1 LSKHILFNSRFP
13 SSWTLTKSHEDIIAE
28 LGGDQIY
35 SELNSPF
42 VENQDQE
49 NQENCSKLP
58 KMKTR
63 RALGMIN

>member
-1 LSKHILFNSRFP
+1 MSKHILFNNRYP
-13 SSWTLTKSHEDIIAE
+13 TSWTLTKSHEDILAE
-28 LGGDQIY
+28 LEVDLIY

-63 RALGMIN
+63 RALGMMN